1 MSPPRTFCEVPY
13 AACLQPGLA
22 EVVVLGCGHG
32 TPYASTGPSHAAHA
46 PEALRAATDW
56 YCGGPDQI
64 DFDSE
69 SERFAG
75 ARVVDA
81 GDLALDPLDGAANR
95 AAIARAVGGVLAAG
109 AVPLVLGG
117 DDSVPIPVLEA
128 YAGHALTVVQID
140 AHIDWRHEVDG
151 ETKGFSSTMRRAS
164 EMAHVEA
171 LVQVGA
177 RGPGSARRAEVEAAL
192 AWGAELVTAREL
204 HRQGVSAVL
213 DRVAHDRPIY
223 LAVDVDGLDPALV
236 PGVLLPAFG
245 GVTYTQM
252 LELIHGL
259 AAHAPIVGASFV
271 EYVPT
276 KDQTGIGAVA
286 VARLACNVVAAIGR
300 QRSTAGA

>member
-1 MSPPRTFCEVPY
+1 MTKAPFRTFCEVP
-13 AACLQPGLA
+13 AAAKLQPGSA
-22 EVVVLGCGHG
+22 EVVVLGCAHG
-32 TPYASTGPSHAAHA
+32 TPYASLGPSHAASA
-46 PEALRAATDW
+46 PQALRAATDW
-56 YCGGPDQI
+56 YCGGPESF

-75 ARVVDA
+75 ARVVDV
-81 GDLALDPLDGAANR
+81 GDLDLDPADGSANR
-95 AAIARAVGGVLAAG
+95 AAIARAVGEVLAAG

-117 DDSVPIPVLEA
+117 DDSVPIPVLQA
-128 YAGHALTVVQID
+128 HAGQKLTVVQID
-140 AHIDWRHEVDG
+140 AHIDWRDEVDG
-151 ETKGFSSTMRRAS
+151 ETMGFSSTMRRAS
-164 EMAHVEA
+164 EMTHVEA

-192 AWGAELVTAREL
+192 AWGAELITAREL

-223 LAVDVDGLDPALV
+223 LAIDVDGLDPSLV

-259 AAHAPIVGASFV
+259 GAHAPIVGASFV
-271 EYVPT
+271 EYVPA
-276 KDQTGIGAVA
+276 KDPTGIGAVA
-286 VARLACNVVAAIGR
+286 VARLACNVIAAIGR
-300 QRSTAGA
+300 QRQPG